1 MKSNGILLL
10 QCRYCHAVRYCDRL
24 CLNGHWREGHGSFCQ
39 PALFALSPDAPPVA
53 PPPQSTVG
61 AGTTAAAGATSA
73 AAAASADEGS
83 ADAAFDAAVAAVLVA
98 AGVTNAYGVARALY
112 EEEFDVETLRISSFD
127 DVEEFG
133 VVDEATMQRIHEC
146 LPAPRPPSP
155 SPPPQASAAAAAEV
169 EPTPP
174 AATKDKDNDNDKE
187 GPKPPA
193 HLCCPIILELFTDPV
208 TASDGETYERSA
220 IERHIRDKQKMLRD
234 AQQELED
241 TNGESE
247 RAQRVLANGMKSP
260 MGHGVLENTALV
272 PARIV
277 KRLADEWRGKY
288 LGSDS

>member
-1 MKSNGILLL
+1 
-10 QCRYCHAVRYCDRL
+10 
-24 CLNGHWREGHGSFCQ
+24 
-39 PALFALSPDAPPVA
+39 
-53 PPPQSTVG
+53 
-61 AGTTAAAGATSA
+61 
-73 AAAASADEGS
+73 
-83 ADAAFDAAVAAVLVA
+83 
-98 AGVTNAYGVARALY
+98 
-112 EEEFDVETLRISSFD
+112 
-127 DVEEFG
+127 
-133 VVDEATMQRIHEC
+133 MQRIHEC

-277 KRLADEWRGKY
+277 KRLADDWREKY